1 MRGLLCIALTALLA
15 IPAAAGAQETGPLF
29 SGAYLRDLCG
39 SNALGIENVK
49 GGHTAC
55 QAYIAGV
62 IDYHDL
68 LRSLNTAPGIDF
80 CVPNTVKMNDIQKV
94 VWKYLQKNQQHNAF
108 SAAPAVALAMFEK
121 YPCPSKS
128 KKTKR

>member
-1 MRGLLCIALTALLA
+1 MRGLLCIALSALIA
-15 IPAAAGAQETGPLF
+15 FPAAAGAQETGPLF

-39 SNALGIENVK
+39 SDKMGVENVK

-68 LRSLNTAPGIDF
+68 LRSLGTAPSIDF
-80 CVPNTVKMNDIQKV
+80 CVPNTAKMNDLQIV
-94 VWKYLQKNQQHNAF
+94 VWRYLQKNQQHNAF

-121 YPCPSKS
+121 FPCPSKS
-128 KKTKR
+128 KTKKR

>member
-1 MRGLLCIALTALLA
+1 MRGLWVMTFLLLCVAPVAQ
-15 IPAAAGAQETGPLF
+15 AQETGPLF
-29 SGAYLRDLCG
+29 SGAYLRDLCA
-39 SNALGIENVK
+39 SNKLGMETVK

-68 LRSLNTAPGIDF
+68 LRSLNTAPSIDF
-80 CVPNTVKMNDIQKV
+80 CVPNTAKMNDLQKT
-94 VWKYLQKNQQHNAF
+94 VWRYLQLNQQHNAF
-108 SAAPAVALAMFEK
+108 SAAPAVTLALFEK

-128 KKTKR
+128 KKKR